1 MNRLIVLALLLLLAP
16 TASAQ
21 PGASEAPSHPAYAI
35 FDLRATASNQRVD
48 LVWEPTVST
57 VQAPSEPVYAYRV
70 YVFEDGREFTNRTV
84 ENQTSASFLL
94 TNGRTYAFQ
103 VAAIKPDGA
112 EGPRSDPVA
121 ATPRLENDLA
131 YLAAGLIAV
140 WVGLFGYAAFLA
152 RKEASID
159 AKLER
164 ILQARFQGRSP

>member
-1 MNRLIVLALLLLLAP
+1 MRRFILLAFLLLLP
-16 TASAQ
+16 SVGAQ
-21 PGASEAPSHPAYAI
+21 QDDAI
-35 FDLRATASNQRVD
+35 TLRATASNQRVD
-48 LVWEPTVST
+48 LTWEPSAATSPT
-57 VQAPSEPVYAYRV
+57 PTAYRV
-70 YVFEDGREFTNRTV
+70 YVFEEGQEFTNRTI
-84 ENQTSASFLL
+84 ENQTRASFLL

-103 VAAIKPDGA
+103 VAAIQADGT

-140 WVGLFGYAAFLA
+140 WLGLFGYAAFLA

>member
-1 MNRLIVLALLLLLAP
+1 MKRLAVLAVLLLAP
-16 TASAQ
+16 GACAQ
-21 PGASEAPSHPAYAI
+21 NGSEDLYTIS
-35 FDLRATASNQRVD
+35 DLRAEATNQRVD
-48 LVWEPTVST
+48 LSWSAPTS
-57 VQAPSEPVYAYRV
+57 AAASYRV
-70 YVFEDGREFTNRTV
+70 YVFEDGREFTNRTIN
-84 ENQTSASFLL
+84 NQTTASFLL

-103 VAAIKPDGA
+103 VAAIQPDGN
-112 EGPRSDPVA
+112 EGPLSPPVA
-121 ATPRLENDLA
+121 ATPRLERDLA

>member
-1 MNRLIVLALLLLLAP
+1 MRRSIFLVLLFLVPNTLAQGDP
-16 TASAQ
+16 TVV
-21 PGASEAPSHPAYAI
+21 
-35 FDLRATASNQRVD
+35 DLRATASNQRVD
-48 LVWEPTVST
+48 LSWSPPASATPAPT
-57 VQAPSEPVYAYRV
+57 AYRV
-70 YVFEDGREFTNRTV
+70 YVFEEGAEFTNRTI
-84 ENQTSASFLL
+84 ENQTRASFLL

-103 VAAIKPDGA
+103 VAVLQADGTQ
-112 EGPRSDPVA
+112 GPRSPPVA
-121 ATPRLENDLA
+121 ATPHLENDLA